1 MALAAVAAL
10 VAAGGCGS
18 SSKSGSSATTAN
30 SGSPTTASGSPG
42 AASGTPLAV
51 GSSGSLTSPIYTNP
65 EDKAGLEAGVDAVNA
80 AGGVDGHPLKL
91 TFCDSHQQASA
102 EVSCTESLISSHIVA
117 ALSPLVTADATGRI
131 WQLYKAAGIAAV
143 GTVGALPSELQG
155 GTVFP
160 MGSGLPGW
168 NYGAAANLLA
178 SGAKHIGILV
188 DTTPPSQ
195 FNGVLSTDALKS
207 AGVTPTVVT
216 GDPNSDP
223 TFATAAAK
231 VTGGGVDGLLLLTSP
246 PNIPKAVTALKQVG
260 YSGKISTL
268 SGELVTQV
276 VKAVGNGL
284 NGMLI
289 SSLGAFPTDTS
300 NSGVQAFRAD
310 MMKYQPGAGI
320 DDDSL
325 RTWSAVMLFAKV
337 AGAAHATTASA
348 VLAAFNNL
356 STPVDL
362 GTYAPYKVVGSVP
375 PLPAFP
381 RMFNPTVT
389 NGVFENGAVQ
399 PDGKGF
405 VNPFTALTQHKG

>member
-1 MALAAVAAL
+1 
-10 VAAGGCGS
+10 
-18 SSKSGSSATTAN
+18 
-30 SGSPTTASGSPG
+30 
-42 AASGTPLAV
+42 
-51 GSSGSLTSPIYTNP
+51 
-65 EDKAGLEAGVDAVNA
+65 
-80 AGGVDGHPLKL
+80 
-91 TFCDSHQQASA
+91 
-102 EVSCTESLISSHIVA
+102 
-117 ALSPLVTADATGRI
+117 VTADATGKI
-131 WQLYKAAGIAAV
+131 WDLYKSAGIAAV
-143 GTVGALPSELQG
+143 GTVGALPTELQG

-168 NYGAAANLLA
+168 NYGAAENLLA

-195 FNGVLSTDALKS
+195 YNAVLAGQALKT

-216 GDPNSDP
+216 GDPASDP

-231 VTGGGVDGLLLLTSP
+231 ATRGGVDGLLLLTSP

-362 GTYAPYKVVGSVP
+362 GTYAPYKVVGQVP
-375 PLPAFP
+375 PLPAAP

-389 NGVFENGAVQ
+389 NGVFQNGAVQ

-405 VNPFTALTQHKG
+405 INPFMALSQHTG